1 MANSTTT
8 LQNIVDDAM
17 AYADL
22 APSLSASG
30 YSDAPAISIAN
41 DTMQAMIQGGEA
53 GQPLNWK
60 WNRIVIPQFYT
71 NIWQQDYFI
80 PGLFNLAWLEYGFCV
95 DINNTSQP
103 KPKLD
108 LEMHRDLSVTYM
120 QTGFPWKVCWLPV
133 FEMLAGTWG
142 AIPVGT
148 TGNLQ
153 IPQIGGNN
161 PSGQFNPGPGSS
173 FINPIGQPGMPNNPS
188 SCVEDAFGNF
198 WVVTG
203 YGQCGNTNPFA
214 TNLNPVF
221 PTYSNPN
228 VVATTVLDGTVTWT
242 AVGPNT
248 QGIRLNPVPPQS
260 GIVWQINLIGQ
271 KRPPVFKSLGQ
282 TLEPIPD
289 DYVAFFKQGFFAYCH
304 RRSADPKIRAKFSD
318 EWKLWMEALNKSVK
332 SGANEMDDYGFYPGS
347 GVMDTGW
354 GVWNYPNP
362 AQPFGPW
369 GY

>member
-228 VVATTVLDGTVTWT
+228 VVATTALDGTVTWT

-248 QGIRLNPVPPQS
+248 QGIRLNPVPPQN

-362 AQPFGPW
+362 AQPFRPW